1 MSRQTPRKQ
10 RHSRQPS
17 NRIPAV
23 SDYESDAAAIH
34 TDYAPP
40 PPRTNTELN
49 LSVLQRYLPSIHT
62 ILSIAAN
69 AVIYTFSSTSES
81 WEKSGVEGTMF
92 VCAQSP
98 SPEDPAQQPRACV
111 FVLNRRGLEN
121 VIVDL
126 SRVSHAEVS
135 GELVIIK
142 VEGDWEEGDKV
153 LGVWIHNDKDETREM
168 NAAIIQEAWK
178 IARSAGPVET
188 TQGPEAGPA
197 MQAMGRRLKV
207 MKPKELGSKIE
218 EPEANVTKDKGSK
231 GKDLKTRN
239 SGNTDSKIDM
249 PEVQLP
255 AEEKP
260 ESAGSES
267 DINTD

>member
-1 MSRQTPRKQ
+1 MSRQTPRKA

-69 AVIYTFSSTSES
+69 AVIYTFNSASES

-98 SPEDPAQQPRACV
+98 LPEDPGQRPRACV
-111 FVLNRRGLEN
+111 FVLNRRGLDN

-126 SRVSHAEVS
+126 SRVTHAEVS
-135 GELVIIK
+135 GELVIMK
-142 VEGDWEEGDKV
+142 VEGEWQEGDKV
-153 LGVWIHNDKDETREM
+153 LGVWIHNDKDETREV

-188 TQGPEAGPA
+188 QGPEAGPA
-197 MQAMGRRLKV
+197 MQAMGKRLS
-207 MKPKELGSKIE
+207 LSDLFGSTNNGLNI
-218 EPEANVTKDKGSK
+218 GH
-231 GKDLKTRN
+231 
-239 SGNTDSKIDM
+239 
-249 PEVQLP
+249 
-255 AEEKP
+255 
-260 ESAGSES
+260 
-267 DINTD
+267 

>member
-1 MSRQTPRKQ
+1 MSRQTPRKP

-69 AVIYTFSSTSES
+69 AVIYTFNSGSES

-98 SPEDPAQQPRACV
+98 LPEDPGQVSRACV
-111 FVLNRRGLEN
+111 FILNRRGLDN

-135 GELVIIK
+135 GELVIMR
-142 VEGDWEEGDKV
+142 VEGDWGKGDKV
-153 LGVWIHNDKDETREM
+153 LGVWIHNDKDETREV

-178 IARSAGPVET
+178 IARSGDPVE

-197 MQAMGRRLKV
+197 MQAMGRRLSLSDLFGSANG
-207 MKPKELGSKIE
+207 KPDSEEADSEKTDTEEKQSKT
-218 EPEANVTKDKGSK
+218 P
-231 GKDLKTRN
+231 KTE
-239 SGNTDSKIDM
+239 TPA
-249 PEVQLP
+249 PEVP
-255 AEEKP
+255 RSKKAESP
-260 ESAGSES
+260 GSES
-267 DINTD
+267 EVDTA